1 MLIIVLVARTAVT
14 YALSGLFKLCLKH
27 KWILTAK
34 ELSIITLGGAI
45 RGAVAFALIL
55 SVEGKHHRVII
66 TTTLGLVV
74 ITTILF
80 GAIMPLWVWIFAEP
94 KDPKLNP
101 IKIDFRTADEKKT
114 SLITHPNH
122 NFRIKAQDSKKKRG
136 FLHRK
141 FREFDDKYLKPC
153 LMRADALQE

>member
-1 MLIIVLVARTAVT
+1 LIIVLLARTLVT
-14 YALSGLFKLCLKH
+14 YMLSGLFKLCLKH

-74 ITTILF
+74 ITTIFF

-94 KDPKLNP
+94 KDPQLNP
-101 IKIDFRTADEKKT
+101 IKIDFRTGDEKKA
-114 SLITHPNH
+114 SLVTHPNH
-122 NFRIKAQDSKKKRG
+122 NFRITALDSKKKRG

-141 FREFDDKYLKPC
+141 FREFDDQYLKPC
-153 LMRADALQE
+153 LLKPEAIRE

>member
-1 MLIIVLVARTAVT
+1 M
-14 YALSGLFKLCLKH
+14 LSGLVKLCLKD
-27 KWILTAK
+27 KFILTMK

-55 SVEGKHHRVII
+55 SVEGSHHRVII

-80 GAIMPLWVWIFAEP
+80 GAIMPCWVWLFREP
-94 KDPKLNP
+94 KNPSLNP
-101 IKIDFRTADEKKT
+101 IKIDFRTADEKKS
-114 SLITHPNH
+114 SLVTHPNH
-122 NFRIKAQDSKKKRG
+122 NFRISAIDSKKKRG

-141 FREFDDKYLKPC
+141 FREFDDNYLKPC
-153 LMRADALQE
+153 LLKPEALAEQKRYN